1 MKPLRCRY
9 LPMYR
14 VILIPTQENPKK
26 ELWLEAHDVHE
37 SQDGVHW
44 DFVDQNDHLI
54 RRLEKTRVISFVT
67 AVDRRKSRPLERLAV
82 EAARWELH
90 E

>member
-1 MKPLRCRY
+1 MNPLRCRY
-9 LPMYR
+9 LRMYR
-14 VILIPTQENPKK
+14 VMLIPTQENPKK

-37 SQDGVHW
+37 NQDGVHW
-44 DFVDQNDHLI
+44 DFVDQEDRVI
-54 RRLEKTRVISFVT
+54 RRLEKTRVISFTT

-82 EAARWELH
+82 EIARWELH